1 MKNAVQTG
9 DVVTLAAPYDVA
21 SGAGAQVGILFGVAV
36 RDVASGA
43 SGEFALTGVFDLKA
57 ASAAT
62 ATPGAAAYWDNT
74 AKQVSH
80 TDASSANKLIGAF
93 LLTKTNGQTVA
104 RVRLNG
110 TTGS

>member
-1 MKNAVQTG
+1 MLCKRAMSSRS
-9 DVVTLAAPYDVA
+9 P
-21 SGAGAQVGILFGVAV
+21 
-36 RDVASGA
+36 RRM
-43 SGEFALTGVFDLKA
+43 
-57 ASAAT
+57 
-62 ATPGAAAYWDNT
+62 T